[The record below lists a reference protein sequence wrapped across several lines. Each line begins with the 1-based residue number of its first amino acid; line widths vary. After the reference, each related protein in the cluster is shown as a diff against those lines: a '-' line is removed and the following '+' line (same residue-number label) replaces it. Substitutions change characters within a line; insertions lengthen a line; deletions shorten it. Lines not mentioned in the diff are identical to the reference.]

1 MNRRVII
8 ATALCL
14 ALLATAAF
22 GQTASRTR
30 TFTGTYTCI
39 ACNLSKSI
47 GAHAQCDK
55 FGHDYGIRLAGGSFI
70 HFMLNDHSADLVK
83 GGGRTEFPITV
94 TGAYDRSSRTLDVEK
109 YVIDGVES
117 TWSPE
122 SGKMVSAV
130 SHQKMLTNKVAPTG
144 NPTEKPDEKLTKK

>member
-1 MNRRVII
+1 MNRRVIF
-8 ATALCL
+8 ATALYL
-14 ALLATAAF
+14 ALLATAAI
-22 GQTASRTR
+22 GQTANRTR

-47 GAHAQCDK
+47 GAHAQCDTY
-55 FGHDYGIRLAGGSFI
+55 GHDFGVKLSDGSFV

-109 YVIDGVES
+109 YAIDGVES

-130 SHQKMLTNKVAPTG
+130 SHQKMLTNKVAPT
-144 NPTEKPDEKLTKK
+144 EKPDEKLTKK